1 MSLSCLSLLGLF
13 IWASFLYYQ
22 QFWNLFSGLVP
33 LLEELPGDRHGYKD
47 VHSSVPGLM
56 EAHREK
62 GM

>member
-1 MSLSCLSLLGLF
+1 
-13 IWASFLYYQ
+13 LYYQ